1 MGQAWTDHPSW
12 EIVEDASEVTGRDVA
27 HLLLDAAS
35 GELAETRNAQLG
47 TFILSLVILDAV
59 ERLGIEPT
67 RVAGHSVG
75 EYTALAASGAIG
87 FEDAVRVVAE
97 RGDAM
102 QAAAE
107 AQPGVMAVVTG
118 CDADTVGVACH
129 LADGDVWVAN
139 FNSPEET
146 VIAGQ
151 PDAVGRA
158 GQIAES
164 LGAGKVVLAPVC
176 GAFHTPLMAAARDRL
191 RKVLATT
198 TFHEADIPVVANV
211 DSRGHT
217 SAEDWQVLLSAQL
230 CHPIRWRQTIMCLG
244 GLADPGADVENLFV
258 ELGPGDSLSSMVRR
272 TLPSV
277 ATITVSAPSD
287 LDLLVDTLS
296 GSSTLRNYAVG
307 HQGEQLYVSER
318 VVISPGAGVFEP
330 TEGLNLTS
338 GTTIEVGTLLGTV
351 SGAEILSPFAGVLQG
366 ALAHRGERVQTG
378 QPIVWLHTS

>member
-1 MGQAWTDHPSW
+1 MGRAWTDHPSW
-12 EIVEDASEVTGRDVA
+12 EIVEDASDASGRDVA
-27 HLLLDAAS
+27 HLLLDAEAE
-35 GELAETRNAQLG
+35 ELAETRNAQLG
-47 TFILSLVILDAV
+47 TFTLSLVILDAV

-75 EYTALAASGAIG
+75 EYAALAAGGAIG

-97 RGDAM
+97 RGEAM

-118 CDADTVGVACH
+118 SDADTIDVACH
-129 LADGDVWVAN
+129 LADGEVWVAN

-146 VIAGQ
+146 VIAGH

-158 GQIAES
+158 GRIAAS
-164 LGAGKVVLAPVC
+164 LGARKVVPAPVC
-176 GAFHTPLMAAARDRL
+176 GAFHTPLMAPARDRL

-198 TFHEADIPVVANV
+198 TFHESDIPVVANV
-211 DSRGHT
+211 DSRSHT
-217 SAEDWQVLLSAQL
+217 AAGDWQPLLSAQL
-230 CHPIRWRQTIMCLG
+230 CNPIRWRQSIMRLG
-244 GLADPGADVENLFV
+244 GLADPGSDTENLFV
-258 ELGPGDSLSSMVRR
+258 ELGPGDSLSTMVRH

-277 ATITVSAPSD
+277 ATLTVSAPLD
-287 LDLLVDTLS
+287 LDLLVDTIS
-296 GSSTLRNYAVG
+296 GDSTLHSYAIG

-330 TEGLNLTS
+330 TEYLDLTT
-338 GTTIEVGTLLGTV
+338 GTTIDVGTFLGTV